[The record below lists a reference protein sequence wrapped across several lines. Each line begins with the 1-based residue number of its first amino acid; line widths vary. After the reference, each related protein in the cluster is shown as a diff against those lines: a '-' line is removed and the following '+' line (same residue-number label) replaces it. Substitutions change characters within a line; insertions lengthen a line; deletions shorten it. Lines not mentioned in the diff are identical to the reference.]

1 MGLFDNFPYTNFH
14 ELNLDWIL
22 KVLKDIETTINQF
35 VSLNII
41 KYADPIQWDITRQ
54 YAKNTIVIDP
64 VSGTAYI
71 SVDNVPQ
78 GVALSNTDYW
88 SVVFDLGRFITLASQ
103 NFAVSY
109 EPVLTTT
116 ATMPTAEGGWIVW
129 NSLLYEAL
137 NDIHIGDRYVE
148 DGNIKKTPVE
158 VFFNRLKAELNTEVL
173 NRQAA
178 DNALGGRID
187 QEILDRGAADVG
199 LGARIDQEIL
209 DRESADRTLQG
220 NIDAEAQARQD
231 AINTEANTRNQ
242 ADSQLDNRITQIANS
257 LSNVIATREY
267 NWYNRKFL
275 FCGDSYGDEEGEWPS
290 LLISNLNL
298 TGRAYNLCVGGAG
311 FVSSGSPY
319 LFIEQIQNF
328 VSAHPD
334 ELGSITDIVV
344 CGGLNDSF
352 SYDISTYAAVQ
363 SAMDNFNTYVKSVMP
378 YAKISLGYIGNGN
391 DTRQGTL
398 ISGRIYECRQVC
410 RYIYYNQASKLGWN
424 ILHNVEYLL
433 TGSPANIGADG
444 VHPTVFGSYELA
456 LGIGQA
462 LINGA
467 ADYNYPSYDAQPA
480 PTIGQLSGGYL
491 NYKIH
496 NNVAEISGGSLTITV
511 NQGTV
516 FQGGV
521 STVIMN
527 LNGMYFNN
535 PVNVFV
541 NCILYNASVGG
552 SGTNY
557 VSIKGRLTFNE
568 NKVYLAI
575 YEADGTGYKDVTY
588 STAGTLTIIDFDK
601 TFDSMILV

>member
-14 ELNLDWIL
+14 ELNMDWIL
-22 KVLKDIETTINQF
+22 KVLKEIETTIDQF

-54 YAKNTIVIDP
+54 YPKNTIVIDP
-64 VSGTAYI
+64 ISGTAYI

-158 VFFNRLKAELNTEVL
+158 VFFNRLKAELNTEIL
-173 NRQAA
+173 NRGAA
-178 DNALGGRID
+178 DTALGARID
-187 QEILDRGAADVG
+187 QEILDRVSADTA

-220 NIDAEAQARQD
+220 NIDTEAQARQD
-231 AINTEANTRNQ
+231 AINAEANTRNQ

-290 LLISNLNL
+290 LLISNYNL
-298 TGRAYNLCVGGAG
+298 AGRAYNLCVGGAG
-311 FVSSGSPY
+311 FVSGGSPY

-328 VSAHPD
+328 VAAHPD
-334 ELGSITDIVV
+334 ELNTITDIVV

-352 SYDISTYAAVQ
+352 SYDISAYTAIA

-378 YAKISLGYIGNGN
+378 YVRISLGYIGNGN
-391 DTRQGTL
+391 DTAAGTL
-398 ISGRIYECRQVC
+398 INGRVYRCRQVC
-410 RYIYYNQASKLGWN
+410 RYIYYNKASQLGWN
-424 ILHNVEYLL
+424 ILHNVEYAL
-433 TGSPANIGADG
+433 TGSPANIGTDG
-444 VHPTVFGSYELA
+444 VHPSVFGSYELA
-456 LGIGQA
+456 QAIGSA
-462 LINGA
+462 LISGS
-467 ADYNYPSYDAQPA
+467 ADYNYPLYDAQPSA
-480 PTIGQLSGGYL
+480 AIGSITSGYIY
-491 NYKIH
+491 YKIH
-496 NNVAEISGGSLTITV
+496 NASAEIVAGSLSITV
-511 NQGTV
+511 NANTT
-516 FQGGV
+516 FTGGI
-521 STVIMN
+521 STRIMS
-527 LNGMYFNN
+527 LGGMYFNSPIN
-535 PVNVFV
+535 AFV
-541 NCILYNASVGG
+541 DCILYNASVGG
-552 SGTNY
+552 SGTD
-557 VSIKGRLTFNE
+557 VISVKGKLTFSE
-568 NKVYLAI
+568 NNVYLSI
-575 YEADGTGYKDVTY
+575 NEADGTGYKNVTY
-588 STAGTLTIIDFDK
+588 ADAGTLTIVDFEK
-601 TFDSMILV
+601 TFDSMILA

>member
-22 KVLKDIETTINQF
+22 KVLKDIETTIDQF

-54 YAKNTIVIDP
+54 YPKNTIVIDP
-64 VSGTAYI
+64 ISGTAYI

-116 ATMPTAEGGWIVW
+116 ATMPTLEGGWIVW

-158 VFFNRLKAELNTEVL
+158 VFFNRLKAELNTEIL
-173 NRQAA
+173 DRIAA
-178 DNALGGRID
+178 DTSLGGRIDQEILDRQDADTALGGRID
-187 QEILDRGAADVG
+187 QEILDREA
-199 LGARIDQEIL
+199 
-209 DRESADRTLQG
+209 ADRTLQS

-231 AINTEANTRNQ
+231 AINAEANTRYQ
-242 ADSQLDNRITQIANS
+242 DDAAIGARITQVSDA
-257 LSNVIATREY
+257 LSGVIATREF

-275 FCGDSYGDEEGEWPS
+275 FCGDSYGDEQGEWPS
-290 LLISNLNL
+290 LLISNYNL
-298 TGRAYNLCVGGAG
+298 SGRAYNLCVSGAG
-311 FVSSGSPY
+311 FVSGGSPW

-328 VSAHPD
+328 VTAHPD

-352 SYDISTYAAVQ
+352 SSDISAYTAVS
-363 SAMDNFNTYVKSVMP
+363 SAMETFNTYVKSVMP

-391 DTRQGTL
+391 DTAQGTL
-398 ISGRIYECRQVC
+398 ISGRVYACRQIC
-410 RYIYYNQASKLGWN
+410 RYIYYNTASQLGWN

-433 TGSPANIGADG
+433 TGSVANIAADG
-444 VHPTVFGSYELA
+444 VHPSVFGSYDLA
-456 LGIGQA
+456 RGIGQA
-462 LINGA
+462 LISGS
-467 ADYNYPSYDAQPA
+467 ADYNYPNYTAQPVA
-480 PTIGQLSGGYL
+480 TIGQVSSGGL

-496 NNVAEISGGSLTITV
+496 NNIAEISCSGLVITV
-511 NQGTV
+511 NQGTT
-516 FQGGV
+516 FQGGI

-527 LNGMYFNN
+527 LGGIYFNN
-535 PVNVFV
+535 PVNVLV
-541 NCILYNASVGG
+541 DCILYNASVGG
-552 SGTNY
+552 SGTN
-557 VSIKGRLTFNE
+557 VISVKGRITFIE
-568 NKVYLAI
+568 NKVYLTI
-575 YEADGTGYKDVTY
+575 NEADGTGYKNVTY
-588 STAGTLTIIDFDK
+588 SEAGTLAIVDFDT